1 MSALRIIKPNVDGH
15 VLVFNDGCSLQQS
28 QLMFAGPRGPLMK
41 LLLFSADVREAG
53 RDVVIK
59 TSVPYMVNKPI
70 DHLVR
75 LCLYLKGCKSFFLKK
90 KICNMLHIKHI
101 NLLQKY
107 YSIFPRYAKNIF
119 QLNKRIY
126 FLYHIR
132 YLVLIQEI

>member
-1 MSALRIIKPNVDGH
+1 
-15 VLVFNDGCSLQQS
+15 
-28 QLMFAGPRGPLMK
+28 MFAGPLGPLMK

-75 LCLYLKGCKSFFLKK
+75 FCLYLKGCKRFFSEKK
-90 KICNMLHIKHI
+90 KD
-101 NLLQKY
+101 LQHVTYKTYKIITKNPY

-119 QLNKRIY
+119 QLNKMNLFPLSY
-126 FLYHIR
+126 
-132 YLVLIQEI
+132 

>member
-1 MSALRIIKPNVDGH
+1 MLQRRKEGDHKKPEKLTWLPDFVVPSSICSYRAVIVLINLSALRIIKPNVDGH

-59 TSVPYMVNKPI
+59 TSVPDMVNKPT

-75 LCLYLKGCKSFFLKK
+75 FCLYLKGCKSFSLIKK
-90 KICNMLHIKHI
+90 RFATCYI
-101 NLLQKY
+101 
-107 YSIFPRYAKNIF
+107 
-119 QLNKRIY
+119 
-126 FLYHIR
+126 
-132 YLVLIQEI
+132 

>member
-1 MSALRIIKPNVDGH
+1 
-15 VLVFNDGCSLQQS
+15 
-28 QLMFAGPRGPLMK
+28 MK

-59 TSVPYMVNKPI
+59 TSVPYMVNKPT

-75 LCLYLKGCKSFFLKK
+75 FGLYLKGCKRFFSEKK

-101 NLLQKY
+101 KLLQKY

-119 QLNKRIY
+119 QLNKMNLFPLSY
-126 FLYHIR
+126 
-132 YLVLIQEI
+132 